1 MLTLSTTKAAPGMTL
16 ALPVMHPD
24 IPGYVLL
31 RPGCVLDAME
41 IARMAEIGVRRIA
54 IEYPP
59 TRFLLR
65 YASVQLI
72 NDQSTVAQRI
82 AAEMDRMSSDLHAT
96 FDLQVYADGVRLLV
110 QRLVDDPAAA
120 LFMHDI
126 IDARSPLASHAF
138 NVGFLSLLMGLK
150 LDGYLVSH
158 RGAGGRLSRRRA
170 MNIESLGIGALLHD
184 IGLTRVPREEAARLQ
199 ASHGVTPEGAIDPMW
214 RRHVET
220 GFDMVK
226 GRVPATSSAVVLHH
240 HQRLDGSG
248 FPERVRGFGPPT
260 ALRGE
265 EIHTF
270 ARIVA
275 VADDFDRLRNPP
287 EAKSVPTVRAL
298 HQTLDLVRAGKLD
311 PIVFKALLAVTPAF
325 APGSVV
331 TLSDRRRC
339 VVTGWDPIHPCS
351 PTVCVLPRSLDEALC
366 HERHAHPARLDE
378 GDVLG
383 EPIDLAE
390 RRDLRVAEID
400 GDNVSGDFFEARRD
414 SEFDLR
420 LQFSTPLG
428 EGWDAIAEATLAAG
442 GKLG

>member
-1 MLTLSTTKAAPGMTL
+1 MLTLPTFKAAPGMTL
-16 ALPVMHPD
+16 ALPVIHPD

-31 RPGCVLDAME
+31 RPGCVLDGVE
-41 IARMAEIGVRRIA
+41 IARMNELGVRRIA

-65 YASVQLI
+65 YASVQLM

-82 AAEMDRMSSDLHAT
+82 AGEMDKMASDLHAT
-96 FDLQVYADGVRLLV
+96 FDLQVYVDGVRMLI

-126 IDARSPLASHAF
+126 IDARAPLASHAF

-158 RGAGGRLSRRRA
+158 RGAGGRISRRRA

-184 IGLTRVPREEAARLQ
+184 IGLTRVPREEAERLQ
-199 ASHGVTPEGAIDPMW
+199 AAHGVTPEGEIDPAW
-214 RRHVET
+214 RRHVEL

-275 VADDFDRLRNPP
+275 VADEFDRLRNPP
-287 EAKSVPTVRAL
+287 GGKGVPTVRAL
-298 HQTLDLVRAGKLD
+298 RGTLDLVRAGKLD
-311 PIVFKALLAVTPAF
+311 PVVFKALLAVTPAF

-331 TLSDRRRC
+331 TLSDNRRC
-339 VVTGWDPIHPCS
+339 VVTGWEPTRPCS
-351 PTVCVLPRSLDEALC
+351 PTVCVLPRSLDEALG
-366 HERHAHPARLDE
+366 HERGGSAASM
-378 GDVLG
+378 GDGEVLG
-383 EPIDLAE
+383 EPIDLSE
-390 RRDLRVAEID
+390 RRDLRVVSID
-400 GDNVSGDFFEARRD
+400 GEDVAGDYFEARRE

-420 LQFSTPLG
+420 LQFTTPLG
-428 EGWDAIAEATLAAG
+428 EGWEAIAEATLAAG